1 MELEED
7 IEEDSFDLEKYDEY
21 LLRKNMD
28 AIFEDMMGDE
38 GGNMKEAVPV
48 NTVAI

>member
-1 MELEED
+1 MDEE
-7 IEEDSFDLEKYDEY
+7 EEETSFDLQKYDEY

-28 AIFEDMMGDE
+28 AIFDDMMGQD
-38 GGNMKEAVPV
+38 GNNLKEAVPV

>member
-1 MELEED
+1 MDEE
-7 IEEDSFDLEKYDEY
+7 EEESSFDLQKYDEY

-28 AIFEDMMGDE
+28 AIFDDMMGQD
-38 GGNMKEAVPV
+38 GNNLKEAVPV